1 MKYGLLLLC
10 VLLGACSQMPETD
23 IEHYP
28 VVPDNS
34 QEASRLYV
42 EDNC

>member
-10 VLLGACSQMPETD
+10 ALLGACSQMPETD

-28 VVPDNS
+28 VVIES
-34 QEASRLYV
+34 ELYPV
-42 EDNC
+42 DGCGA